1 MLRFP
6 NYEKI
11 PLKNPPTYA
20 EADETA
26 DLMTRE
32 DAAWLALQL
41 AAEERD
47 AASYVLAASGID
59 WEHQNARA
67 FVDAVKWALAAGA
80 HLKARE
86 LATQGAE
93 LFPDDPELVNIARIL
108 APPKIIGRTP
118 ADPPIKLNRAWL
130 ARHRKQYRG
139 KWVAIKEGK
148 LVAFADEPAELKK
161 KVGDLRG
168 HLVTKVW

>member
-1 MLRFP
+1 MLRFQ
-6 NYEKI
+6 NYEEI
-11 PLKNPPTYA
+11 PLKNSPIY
-20 EADETA
+20 TA
-26 DLMTRE
+26 DMMTRE

-41 AAEERD
+41 AAEKGD
-47 AASYVLAASGID
+47 AASYMRAASSID
-59 WEHQNARA
+59 WEYRDARA
-67 FVDAVKWALAAGA
+67 FVNAVKWALAAGA

-93 LFPDDPELVNIARIL
+93 LFPGDPELVKMARIL
-108 APPKIIGRTP
+108 APPKYLGSSP
-118 ADPPIKLNRAWL
+118 ANYAAKLNRAWL

-139 KWVAIKEGK
+139 RWVAIKEGK
-148 LVAFADEPAELKK
+148 LVASANEPAELRK

>member
-6 NYEKI
+6 NYEEI
-11 PLKNPPTYA
+11 PLKKPPTYA

-41 AAEERD
+41 AAEEGD
-47 AASYVLAASGID
+47 AASYVRAASGID

-93 LFPDDPELVNIARIL
+93 LFPHDPELVNMARIL

-118 ADPPIKLNRAWL
+118 ADPAVKLNRDWL
-130 ARHRKQYRG
+130 VQHAEEYHG
-139 KWVAIKEGK
+139 KWVAVREGR
-148 LVAFADEPAELKK
+148 LLATASTLRDLLKQ
-161 KVGDLRG
+161 VSDRNHTLF
-168 HLVTKVW
+168 TKV